1 MTAARLPVLLGT
13 ALIAATGCA
22 QQPTKPDYT
31 APAVSSAAAPAPT
44 SAAAPAA
51 APSGAAPIALASAF
65 PPRLLVFAY
74 EQGWRQVV
82 VSGNN
87 HYFCRGDVPSGSLIA
102 SDRCVT
108 QADLEG
114 EQLLV
119 QQEKEK
125 LRQPI
130 PYLPKRYP

>member
-1 MTAARLPVLLGT
+1 MIAVRLPLLLGT
-13 ALIAATGCA
+13 ALIAAAGCA
-22 QQPTKPDYT
+22 QQPTKADYT
-31 APAVSSAAAPAPT
+31 APAVSSVAAAP
-44 SAAAPAA
+44 
-51 APSGAAPIALASAF
+51 GAAPIQLASAF

-87 HYFCRGDVPSGSLIA
+87 HYFCRADVPSGSLIA

-108 QADLEG
+108 QADLQS

-119 QQEKEK
+119 QQQQEK

-130 PYLPKRYP
+130 PYLPQRYP

>member
-1 MTAARLPVLLGT
+1 MATLRLHLLLGT
-13 ALIAATGCA
+13 ALVVSAGCA
-22 QQPTKPDYT
+22 QQPVKADYT
-31 APAVSSAAAPAPT
+31 SPTAMSATAPT
-44 SAAAPAA
+44 SAASAA
-51 APSGAAPIALASAF
+51 TLTGAFS
-65 PPRLLVFAY
+65 PRLLVFAY

-87 HYFCRGDVPSGSLIA
+87 HYFCRADVPSGSLIA

-108 QADLEG
+108 QADLQS

-119 QQEKEK
+119 QQQQEK

-130 PYLPKRYP
+130 PYLPQRYP